1 MNFCIKV
8 QVDCDDHL
16 YLFVWEHRYGKLELM
31 YVVQLSELHPAS
43 ELPFSLDQIKQQV
56 EDRTGKKYEIFRGIN
71 YKTPLTERE
80 GAATYFI
87 KVQVGEGIEGYL
99 ILRVGHGPNSKPT
112 LNHLLKKKKLNSPI
126 EYFE

>member
-87 KVQVGEGIEGYL
+87 KPETPRSTVARKTQGPKNRKKPREEPGPEG
-99 ILRVGHGPNSKPT
+99 
-112 LNHLLKKKKLNSPI
+112 
-126 EYFE
+126 